1 MQRINDWIKEI
12 YNVNVNAIFADNIH
26 IFQKFNTNNEKK
38 IIEMNNNLKNT
49 IELIYFKKLQKQ
61 NLNKNNRLNK
71 IFLKINGKID
81 SNYVNMPLFQYEY

>member
-1 MQRINDWIKEI
+1 
-12 YNVNVNAIFADNIH
+12 
-26 IFQKFNTNNEKK
+26 
-38 IIEMNNNLKNT
+38 MNNNLKNT

>member
-38 IIEMNNNLKNT
+38 IIEMNNTLNYFNIL
-49 IELIYFKKLQKQ
+49 LI
-61 NLNKNNRLNK
+61 
-71 IFLKINGKID
+71 
-81 SNYVNMPLFQYEY
+81 